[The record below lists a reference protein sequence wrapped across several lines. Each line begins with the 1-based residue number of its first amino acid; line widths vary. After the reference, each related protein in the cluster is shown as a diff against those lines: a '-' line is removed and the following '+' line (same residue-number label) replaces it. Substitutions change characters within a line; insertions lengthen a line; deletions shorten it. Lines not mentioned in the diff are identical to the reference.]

1 MTYPIPKP
9 REKSRWSNLSQGSLP
24 LALARYLPHKRL
36 KVVLTQDAEQALR
49 LQTAW
54 RFFRP
59 HDTAVFLPDW
69 ETLPYERFSPHQD
82 LVSERLS
89 ALWQIKSGAADV
101 LFVPVAT
108 AMQKLPPV
116 PFLAGRTFWLKTG
129 QTLDIGRLKTDLV
142 DAGYNH
148 VSHVVA
154 AGEFAVRGGIVDLFP
169 MGSEMPYRI
178 DLFDDEIDSIKTF
191 DTDTQRTISP
201 VSEIRLLSAHEF
213 PTDSE
218 AQKIFR
224 SRFREEVDGNPND
237 AAVYKAVSNG
247 HFGAGVEYY
256 LPLFFENELET
267 LFDYIGEDAL
277 FVSLGDV
284 HAEANRFWSDVK
296 SRYAM
301 AQGDE
306 TYPPLLPQ
314 HLYLS
319 SDVFAGRL
327 KNYGQVLPDIFG
339 VEHTLPNVAV
349 NRQADEPL
357 QALKDFQ
364 TAFKGRILLCAESLG
379 RRETMLGFLQ
389 QNGLKAKP
397 VSDWQGFLSAHE
409 PLMITVAPLAY
420 GFKLGG
426 LQSPNQ
432 QQTTSASEGEGD
444 AVTDQTEFSAA
455 ATNPL
460 PSPLPQER
468 EQSAAA
474 VSTESSLPPG
484 KSNLHGQIQQQPA
497 PSPVGEGWGEGK
509 AVAAQTEFPAS
520 ATNPLPNPLPQ
531 EREQSAAVVSDS
543 LKAAAVSTESSLPP
557 GKSNLHGQIQQQP
570 APSPV
575 GEGWGEGKAVAAQT
589 EFSASATNP
598 LPSPLPQEREQSAAV
613 VSDSLKAAA
622 VSTESSL
629 PPGKSNLHGQIQ
641 QQPAPSPVGEG
652 WGEGKAVAAQTEFSA
667 SATNPLPSPLP
678 QEREQSAAV
687 VSDSLKAAAVSTES
701 SLPPGKSNLHG
712 QIQQQPAPS
721 PVGEGWGEGKAVAA
735 QSAIAVI
742 TESDLYQYVA
752 RSRVHNRRKKHAAVS
767 DGLLRDLAEINIGDP
782 VVHEEH
788 GIGRYMGLVTMDLGG
803 ETNEMMLLEYAG
815 EAQLYVPVSQL
826 HLISRYSGQAH
837 ENIALHKLGS
847 GAWNKAK
854 RKAAE
859 KARDTA
865 AELLNLYA
873 RRAAQSGHKFEI
885 NELDY
890 QAFADGF
897 GYEETEDQAAAIAA
911 VIKDLTQAKPMDRL
925 VCGDVGF
932 GKTEVAL
939 RAAFVAVMGGKQVA
953 VLAPTTLLV
962 EQHAQNFADRFADFP
977 VKVASLSRFN
987 NSKATKAALEGM
999 ADGTVDIVI
1008 GTHKLVQDDIK
1019 FKNLGLV
1026 IIDEEHRFGVR
1037 QKEQLKRLRANVDI
1051 LTMTATPIPRTLS
1064 MALEGLRDF
1073 SLITTAPSRRLA
1085 VKTFVKPF
1093 SEGSVREAVL
1103 RELKRGG
1110 QVFFLHNEVD
1120 TIENMRERLET
1131 LLPEA
1136 RIGVAHGQ
1144 LRERELEQVM
1154 RDFLQQRFN
1163 VLLCST
1169 IIETGIDI
1177 PNANTI
1183 IINRA
1188 DKFGLA
1194 QLHQLRGRVGRSHHQ
1209 AYAYLL
1215 TPEYITKDAEK
1226 RLDAIA
1232 AADELGAGFTL
1243 AMQDLEIRGAGEIL
1257 GEGQSGEM
1265 IQVGFTLYTE
1275 MLKQAV
1281 RDLKKG
1287 RQPDLDAPLG
1297 ITTEIKLHSPALLPE
1312 SYCPDI
1318 HERLVLYKRL
1328 AVCETVQQINAIHEE
1343 LVDRFGLPEQP
1354 VKTLIESHHLRLM
1367 AKELGIDA
1375 IDAAGEAVTVT
1386 FGKNNN
1392 VDPTEIILLI
1402 QNDKKYR
1409 LAGADKLRFTAEM
1422 ENIEVRINTVKN
1434 VLKTLQNR
1442 CLPK

>member
-9 REKSRWSNLSQGSLP
+9 REKSRWLNLSQGSLP

-59 HDTAVFLPDW
+59 HDTAMFLPDW

-201 VSEIRLLSAHEF
+201 VSEIRLLPAHEF

-277 FVSLGDV
+277 FVALGDV
-284 HAEANRFWSDVK
+284 HAEANRFWGDVK

-319 SDVFAGRL
+319 ADVFAGRL
-327 KNYGQVLPDIFG
+327 KNYGQVLPDVSG
-339 VEHTLPNVAV
+339 KEHTLPDLAV
-349 NRQADEPL
+349 NRQSDEPL

-364 TAFKGRILLCAESLG
+364 TTFEGRILLCAESLG

-409 PLMITVAPLAY
+409 PLMITAAPLAY

-432 QQTTSASEGEGD
+432 QQPTPDSEGED
-444 AVTDQTEFSAA
+444 KAVTYQTEFSAA

-474 VSTESSLPPG
+474 VSDG
-484 KSNLHGQIQQQPA
+484 
-497 PSPVGEGWGEGK
+497 
-509 AVAAQTEFPAS
+509 
-520 ATNPLPNPLPQ
+520 
-531 EREQSAAVVSDS
+531 
-543 LKAAAVSTESSLPP
+543 LKAATVSTESSLPLDT
-557 GKSNLHGQIQQQP
+557 SNPHGQARQQP
-570 APSPV
+570 A
-575 GEGWGEGKAVAAQT
+575 
-589 EFSASATNP
+589 
-598 LPSPLPQEREQSAAV
+598 L
-613 VSDSLKAAA
+613 
-622 VSTESSL
+622 
-629 PPGKSNLHGQIQ
+629 
-641 QQPAPSPVGEG
+641 
-652 WGEGKAVAAQTEFSA
+652 
-667 SATNPLPSPLP
+667 
-678 QEREQSAAV
+678 
-687 VSDSLKAAAVSTES
+687 
-701 SLPPGKSNLHG
+701 
-712 QIQQQPAPS
+712 S

-837 ENIALHKLGS
+837 ENVALHKLGS

-873 RRAAQSGHKFEI
+873 QRAAQSGHKFEI

-977 VKVASLSRFN
+977 VKVAGLSRFN

-1354 VKTLIESHHLRLM
+1354 VKTLIESHHLRLA

-1375 IDAAGEAVTVT
+1375 IDATGESVTVT
-1386 FGKNNN
+1386 FGKNHN

-1422 ENIEVRINTVKN
+1422 ENIDVRINTVKN
-1434 VLKTLQNR
+1434 VLKTLKER
-1442 CLPK
+1442 VMVK

>member
-9 REKSRWSNLSQGSLP
+9 REKSRWLNLSQGSLP
-24 LALARYLPHKRL
+24 LALARYLPHKQL

-129 QTLDIGRLKTDLV
+129 QTLDIGRLKSDLV

-191 DTDTQRTISP
+191 DTETQRTISP
-201 VSEIRLLSAHEF
+201 VSEIRLLPAHEF

-319 SDVFAGRL
+319 ADVFAGRL
-327 KNYGQVLPDIFG
+327 KNYGQVLPDVSG
-339 VEHTLPNVAV
+339 KEHTLPDLAV
-349 NRQADEPL
+349 NRQSDEPL

-364 TAFKGRILLCAESLG
+364 TAFDGRILLCAESLG

-474 VSTESSLPPG
+474 VSTESSLPLG
-484 KSNLHGQIQQQPA
+484 TSNLHGQIRQQPA
-497 PSPVGEGWGEGK
+497 PSPERESRGESK
-509 AVAAQTEFPAS
+509 AVSAQTEFS
-520 ATNPLPNPLPQ
+520 AAAISPLPSPLPQ
-531 EREQSAAVVSDS
+531 EREQSAAAVSDG
-543 LKAAAVSTESSLPP
+543 LKTESSLY
-557 GKSNLHGQIQQQP
+557 SIANNLHGQIRQQP
-570 APSPV
+570 TPSPV
-575 GEGWGEGKAVAAQT
+575 GEDWGESKTVAAQT
-589 EFSASATNP
+589 EFPASATNP
-598 LPSPLPQEREQSAAV
+598 LPSPLPQEREQSAAA
-613 VSDSLKAAA
+613 VSDDLK
-622 VSTESSL
+622 TKSSL
-629 PPGKSNLHGQIQ
+629 YPIENSLHGQIR

-652 WGEGKAVAAQTEFSA
+652 WGEGKAVA
-667 SATNPLPSPLP
+667 
-678 QEREQSAAV
+678 
-687 VSDSLKAAAVSTES
+687 D
-701 SLPPGKSNLHG
+701 
-712 QIQQQPAPS
+712 
-721 PVGEGWGEGKAVAA
+721 

-788 GIGRYMGLVTMDLGG
+788 GIGRYMGLVTIDLGG

-987 NSKATKAALEGM
+987 NSKATKAALEGI

-1287 RQPDLDAPLG
+1287 HQPDLDAPLG

-1367 AKELGIDA
+1367 AKELGINA

-1392 VDPTEIILLI
+1392 IDPTEIILLI

>member
-9 REKSRWSNLSQGSLP
+9 REKSRWLNLSQGSLP
-24 LALARYLPHKRL
+24 LALARYLPHRRL

-129 QTLDIGRLKTDLV
+129 QTLDIGRLKSDLV

-191 DTDTQRTISP
+191 DTETQRTISP
-201 VSEIRLLSAHEF
+201 VSEIRLLPAHEF
-213 PTDSE
+213 PTDNE

-267 LFDYIGEDAL
+267 LFNYIGEDAL

-314 HLYLS
+314 YLYLS
-319 SDVFAGRL
+319 ADVFAGRL
-327 KNYGQVLPDIFG
+327 KNYGQVLPDVSG
-339 VEHTLPNVAV
+339 KEYTLPDLAV

-364 TAFKGRILLCAESLG
+364 TAFDGRILLCAESLG

-426 LQSPNQ
+426 LQSPSQ
-432 QQTTSASEGEGD
+432 QQAAPASEGEGD
-444 AVTDQTEFSAA
+444 AITD
-455 ATNPL
+455 
-460 PSPLPQER
+460 
-468 EQSAAA
+468 
-474 VSTESSLPPG
+474 
-484 KSNLHGQIQQQPA
+484 
-497 PSPVGEGWGEGK
+497 
-509 AVAAQTEFPAS
+509 
-520 ATNPLPNPLPQ
+520 
-531 EREQSAAVVSDS
+531 
-543 LKAAAVSTESSLPP
+543 
-557 GKSNLHGQIQQQP
+557 
-570 APSPV
+570 
-575 GEGWGEGKAVAAQT
+575 QT

-598 LPSPLPQEREQSAAV
+598 LPSPLPQEREQSTAAI
-613 VSDSLKAAA
+613 SDSLK
-622 VSTESSL
+622 TKSSL
-629 PPGKSNLHGQIQ
+629 YPIENS
-641 QQPAPSPVGEG
+641 
-652 WGEGKAVAAQTEFSA
+652 
-667 SATNPLPSPLP
+667 
-678 QEREQSAAV
+678 
-687 VSDSLKAAAVSTES
+687 
-701 SLPPGKSNLHG
+701 LHG

-752 RSRVHNRRKKHAAVS
+752 RSRIHNRRKKHAAVS
-767 DGLLRDLAEINIGDP
+767 DDLLRDLAEINIGDP

-788 GIGRYMGLVTMDLGG
+788 GIGRYMGLITMNLGG

-1265 IQVGFTLYTE
+1265 MQVGFTLYTE

-1367 AKELGIDA
+1367 AKELGINA

-1392 VDPTEIILLI
+1392 IDPTEIILLI

>member
-9 REKSRWSNLSQGSLP
+9 REKSRWPNLSQGSLP

-191 DTDTQRTISP
+191 DTETQRTISP
-201 VSEIRLLSAHEF
+201 VSEIRLLPAHEF
-213 PTDSE
+213 PTDNE

-314 HLYLS
+314 YLYLS
-319 SDVFAGRL
+319 ADVFAGRL
-327 KNYGQVLPDIFG
+327 KNYGQVLPDVSG
-339 VEHTLPNVAV
+339 KEYTLPDLAV

-364 TAFKGRILLCAESLG
+364 TAFDGRILLCAESLG

-426 LQSPNQ
+426 LQSPSQ
-432 QQTTSASEGEGD
+432 QQAAPASEGEGD
-444 AVTDQTEFSAA
+444 AITD
-455 ATNPL
+455 
-460 PSPLPQER
+460 
-468 EQSAAA
+468 
-474 VSTESSLPPG
+474 
-484 KSNLHGQIQQQPA
+484 
-497 PSPVGEGWGEGK
+497 
-509 AVAAQTEFPAS
+509 
-520 ATNPLPNPLPQ
+520 
-531 EREQSAAVVSDS
+531 
-543 LKAAAVSTESSLPP
+543 
-557 GKSNLHGQIQQQP
+557 
-570 APSPV
+570 
-575 GEGWGEGKAVAAQT
+575 QT

-598 LPSPLPQEREQSAAV
+598 LPSPLPQEREQSAAA
-613 VSDSLKAAA
+613 VSDDLKAK
-622 VSTESSL
+622 SSL
-629 PPGKSNLHGQIQ
+629 HLVASNLHGQIRQ
-641 QQPAPSPVGEG
+641 QPTPSPVGEGWGEGKAAADQTEFFLAVTSPLPQEREQSAAAVSDGLKTESSLYSIANNLHGQIRQQPAPSPVGEG
-652 WGEGKAVAAQTEFSA
+652 WGEGKAVA
-667 SATNPLPSPLP
+667 
-678 QEREQSAAV
+678 
-687 VSDSLKAAAVSTES
+687 D
-701 SLPPGKSNLHG
+701 
-712 QIQQQPAPS
+712 
-721 PVGEGWGEGKAVAA
+721 

-788 GIGRYMGLVTMDLGG
+788 GIGRYMGLITMDLGG

-837 ENIALHKLGS
+837 ENVALHKLGS

-987 NSKATKAALEGM
+987 NSKATKAALEGL

-1008 GTHKLVQDDIK
+1008 GTHKLVQDDIR

-1120 TIENMRERLET
+1120 TIENMRERLKT

-1226 RLDAIA
+1226 RLNAIA

-1312 SYCPDI
+1312 DYCPDI

>member
-9 REKSRWSNLSQGSLP
+9 REKSRWLNLSQGSLP

-201 VSEIRLLSAHEF
+201 VSEIRLLPAHEF

-319 SDVFAGRL
+319 ADVFAGRL
-327 KNYGQVLPDIFG
+327 KNYGQVLPDVSG
-339 VEHTLPNVAV
+339 KEHILPDLAV
-349 NRQADEPL
+349 NRQSDEPL

-364 TAFKGRILLCAESLG
+364 TTFEGRILLCAESLG

-426 LQSPNQ
+426 PQSPNQ
-432 QQTTSASEGEGD
+432 QQPTPASEGEGKT
-444 AVTDQTEFSAA
+444 VTDQTKFSAA

-468 EQSAAA
+468 EQNAAS
-474 VSTESSLPPG
+474 VSDDLKTKSSLHPVA
-484 KSNLHGQIQQQPA
+484 NDLHGQIQQQP
-497 PSPVGEGWGEGK
+497 
-509 AVAAQTEFPAS
+509 T
-520 ATNPLPNPLPQ
+520 
-531 EREQSAAVVSDS
+531 
-543 LKAAAVSTESSLPP
+543 
-557 GKSNLHGQIQQQP
+557 
-570 APSPV
+570 PSPV

-589 EFSASATNP
+589 EFSTAATN
-598 LPSPLPQEREQSAAV
+598 PLPQEREQSAAA
-613 VSDSLKAAA
+613 VSDDLK
-622 VSTESSL
+622 TESSL
-629 PPGKSNLHGQIQ
+629 HPIESSLHGQIQ
-641 QQPAPSPVGEG
+641 QQPTPSPVGEG
-652 WGEGKAVAAQTEFSA
+652 WGEGKAVAAQ
-667 SATNPLPSPLP
+667 
-678 QEREQSAAV
+678 
-687 VSDSLKAAAVSTES
+687 
-701 SLPPGKSNLHG
+701 G
-712 QIQQQPAPS
+712 
-721 PVGEGWGEGKAVAA
+721 
-735 QSAIAVI
+735 AIAII
-742 TESDLYQYVA
+742 TESELYQYVA

-837 ENIALHKLGS
+837 ENVALHKLGS

-873 RRAAQSGHKFEI
+873 QRAAQSGHKFEI

-1265 IQVGFTLYTE
+1265 MQVGFTLYTE

-1354 VKTLIESHHLRLM
+1354 VKTLIESHHLRLA

-1375 IDAAGEAVTVT
+1375 IDATSEAVTIT
-1386 FGKNNN
+1386 FGKHHQI
-1392 VDPTEIILLI
+1392 DPTEIILLI
-1402 QNDKKYR
+1402 QTDKKYR
-1409 LAGADKLRFTAEM
+1409 LAGADKLRFTAQMEDVEM
-1422 ENIEVRINTVKN
+1422 RIKTVKS
-1434 VLKTLQNR
+1434 VLKTLKER
-1442 CLPK
+1442 VLKE

>member
-9 REKSRWSNLSQGSLP
+9 REKSRWFNLSQGSLP

-116 PFLAGRTFWLKTG
+116 PFLTGRTFWLKTG
-129 QTLDIGRLKTDLV
+129 QTLDIGRLKSDLV

-191 DTDTQRTISP
+191 DTETQRTISP
-201 VSEIRLLSAHEF
+201 VSEIRLLPAHEF

-319 SDVFAGRL
+319 ADVFAGRL
-327 KNYGQVLPDIFG
+327 KNYGQVLPDVSG
-339 VEHTLPNVAV
+339 KEHTLPDLAV
-349 NRQADEPL
+349 NRQSDEPL

-364 TAFKGRILLCAESLG
+364 TAFEGRILLCAESLG

-426 LQSPNQ
+426 LQSPSQ
-432 QQTTSASEGEGD
+432 QQAAPASE
-444 AVTDQTEFSAA
+444 
-455 ATNPL
+455 
-460 PSPLPQER
+460 R
-468 EQSAAA
+468 E
-474 VSTESSLPPG
+474 
-484 KSNLHGQIQQQPA
+484 N
-497 PSPVGEGWGEGK
+497 WGE
-509 AVAAQTEFPAS
+509 S
-520 ATNPLPNPLPQ
+520 
-531 EREQSAAVVSDS
+531 
-543 LKAAAVSTESSLPP
+543 
-557 GKSNLHGQIQQQP
+557 
-570 APSPV
+570 
-575 GEGWGEGKAVAAQT
+575 
-589 EFSASATNP
+589 
-598 LPSPLPQEREQSAAV
+598 
-613 VSDSLKAAA
+613 
-622 VSTESSL
+622 
-629 PPGKSNLHGQIQ
+629 
-641 QQPAPSPVGEG
+641 
-652 WGEGKAVAAQTEFSA
+652 
-667 SATNPLPSPLP
+667 
-678 QEREQSAAV
+678 
-687 VSDSLKAAAVSTES
+687 
-701 SLPPGKSNLHG
+701 
-712 QIQQQPAPS
+712 
-721 PVGEGWGEGKAVAA
+721 KAVAA
-735 QSAIAVI
+735 QSTIAVI

-752 RSRVHNRRKKHAAVS
+752 RSRAHNRRKKHAAVS

-837 ENIALHKLGS
+837 ENVALHKLGS

-885 NELDY
+885 NESDY

-977 VKVASLSRFN
+977 VKVAGLSRFN

-1265 IQVGFTLYTE
+1265 MQVGFTLYTE

-1343 LVDRFGLPEQP
+1343 LVDRFGLPEQA
-1354 VKTLIESHHLRLM
+1354 VKTLIESHHLRLA

-1386 FGKNNN
+1386 FGKHHCI
-1392 VDPTEIILLI
+1392 DPTEIILLI
-1402 QNDKKYR
+1402 QTDKKYR
-1409 LAGADKLRFTAEM
+1409 PAGADKLRFAAEM
-1422 ENIEVRINTVKN
+1422 ENIEVRINTVKT
-1434 VLKTLQNR
+1434 VLKTLQSKR
-1442 CLPK
+1442 LPKGN

>member
-1 MTYPIPKP
+1 MTCPIPKP
-9 REKSRWSNLSQGSLP
+9 REKSRWFNLSQGSLP

-36 KVVLTQDAEQALR
+36 KAVLTQDAEQALR

-169 MGSEMPYRI
+169 MGSETPYRI

-201 VSEIRLLSAHEF
+201 VSEIRLLPAHEF

-284 HAEANRFWSDVK
+284 HAEANRFWNDVK

-319 SDVFAGRL
+319 ADVFAGRL
-327 KNYGQVLPDIFG
+327 KNYGQVLPDVSG
-339 VEHTLPNVAV
+339 KAHSLPDLAV
-349 NRQADEPL
+349 NRQSDEPL

-364 TAFKGRILLCAESLG
+364 TAFDGRILLCAESLG

-426 LQSPNQ
+426 LQSSSQ
-432 QQTTSASEGEGD
+432 QQTVPASEGEGK
-444 AVTDQTEFSAA
+444 AVTD
-455 ATNPL
+455 
-460 PSPLPQER
+460 
-468 EQSAAA
+468 
-474 VSTESSLPPG
+474 
-484 KSNLHGQIQQQPA
+484 
-497 PSPVGEGWGEGK
+497 
-509 AVAAQTEFPAS
+509 
-520 ATNPLPNPLPQ
+520 
-531 EREQSAAVVSDS
+531 
-543 LKAAAVSTESSLPP
+543 
-557 GKSNLHGQIQQQP
+557 
-570 APSPV
+570 
-575 GEGWGEGKAVAAQT
+575 QT

-598 LPSPLPQEREQSAAV
+598 LPSPLPQEREQSAAA
-613 VSDSLKAAA
+613 VSDGLKAAA

-629 PPGKSNLHGQIQ
+629 YLVASDLHGQTRQ
-641 QQPAPSPVGEG
+641 QS
-652 WGEGKAVAAQTEFSA
+652 
-667 SATNPLPSPLP
+667 
-678 QEREQSAAV
+678 
-687 VSDSLKAAAVSTES
+687 
-701 SLPPGKSNLHG
+701 
-712 QIQQQPAPS
+712 APS

-788 GIGRYMGLVTMDLGG
+788 GIGRYTGLVTMDLGG

-837 ENIALHKLGS
+837 ESVALHKLGS

-873 RRAAQSGHKFEI
+873 QRAAQSGHKFEI
-885 NELDY
+885 NESDY

-987 NSKATKAALEGM
+987 NSKATKATLEGM

-1019 FKNLGLV
+1019 FKNLGLL

-1110 QVFFLHNEVD
+1110 QVFFLHNAVD

-1265 IQVGFTLYTE
+1265 MQVGFTLYTE

-1312 SYCPDI
+1312 DYCPDI

-1328 AVCETVQQINAIHEE
+1328 AVCETVQKINAIHEE
-1343 LVDRFGLPEQP
+1343 LVDRFGLTEQP
-1354 VKTLIESHHLRLM
+1354 VKTLIESHHLRLA

-1375 IDAAGEAVTVT
+1375 IDATSEAVTVT
-1386 FGKNNN
+1386 FGKHHCI
-1392 VDPTEIILLI
+1392 DPTGIILLI
-1402 QNDKKYR
+1402 QTDKKYR
-1409 LAGADKLRFTAEM
+1409 LAGADKLRFAAEM
-1422 ENIEVRINTVKN
+1422 ENIEVRINTVKT
-1434 VLKTLQNR
+1434 VLKTLQGKR
-1442 CLPK
+1442 LPKGN

>member
-1 MTYPIPKP
+1 MNYPIPKP
-9 REKSRWSNLSQGSLP
+9 REKSRWLNLSQGSLP

-129 QTLDIGRLKTDLV
+129 QTLDIGRLKSDLV

-201 VSEIRLLSAHEF
+201 VSEIRLLPAHEF

-319 SDVFAGRL
+319 ADVFAGRL
-327 KNYGQVLPDIFG
+327 KNYGQVLPDVSG
-339 VEHTLPNVAV
+339 KEHTLPDLAV
-349 NRQADEPL
+349 NRQSDEPL

-364 TAFKGRILLCAESLG
+364 TTFEGRILLCAESLG

-426 LQSPNQ
+426 LHSPSQ
-432 QQTTSASEGEGD
+432 QQPIPASEGEGWEEGKT
-444 AVTDQTEFSAA
+444 VTDKTKFSAA
-455 ATNPL
+455 ATSPL
-460 PSPLPQER
+460 PNPIPQER

-474 VSTESSLPPG
+474 ISDDLKTESSLHPVEN
-484 KSNLHGQIQQQPA
+484 SLHEQIRQQPA
-497 PSPVGEGWGEGK
+497 P
-509 AVAAQTEFPAS
+509 T
-520 ATNPLPNPLPQ
+520 
-531 EREQSAAVVSDS
+531 
-543 LKAAAVSTESSLPP
+543 
-557 GKSNLHGQIQQQP
+557 
-570 APSPV
+570 
-575 GEGWGEGKAVAAQT
+575 
-589 EFSASATNP
+589 
-598 LPSPLPQEREQSAAV
+598 
-613 VSDSLKAAA
+613 
-622 VSTESSL
+622 
-629 PPGKSNLHGQIQ
+629 
-641 QQPAPSPVGEG
+641 
-652 WGEGKAVAAQTEFSA
+652 
-667 SATNPLPSPLP
+667 
-678 QEREQSAAV
+678 
-687 VSDSLKAAAVSTES
+687 
-701 SLPPGKSNLHG
+701 
-712 QIQQQPAPS
+712 

-742 TESDLYQYVA
+742 TESELYQYVA
-752 RSRVHNRRKKHAAVS
+752 RSRVHNHRKKHAAVS

-837 ENIALHKLGS
+837 ENVTLHKLGS

-873 RRAAQSGHKFEI
+873 QRAAQSGYKFEI

-1144 LRERELEQVM
+1144 LSERELEQVM

-1312 SYCPDI
+1312 DYCPDI

-1354 VKTLIESHHLRLM
+1354 VKTLIESHHLRLA

-1375 IDAAGEAVTVT
+1375 IDATSEAVTIT
-1386 FGKNNN
+1386 FGKHHQI
-1392 VDPTEIILLI
+1392 DPTEIILLI
-1402 QNDKKYR
+1402 QSDRNYR
-1409 LAGADKLRFTAEM
+1409 LAGADKLRFTAQMEDVEM
-1422 ENIEVRINTVKN
+1422 RIKTVKS
-1434 VLKTLQNR
+1434 VLKTLKERVVAN
-1442 CLPK
+1442 

>member
-1 MTYPIPKP
+1 MNYPIPKP
-9 REKSRWSNLSQGSLP
+9 REKSRWLNLSQGSLP

-142 DAGYNH
+142 NAGYNH

-201 VSEIRLLSAHEF
+201 VSEIRLLPAHEF

-319 SDVFAGRL
+319 ADVFAGRL
-327 KNYGQVLPDIFG
+327 KNYGQVLPDVSG
-339 VEHTLPNVAV
+339 KEHTLPDLAV
-349 NRQADEPL
+349 NRQSDEPL

-364 TAFKGRILLCAESLG
+364 TTFEGRILLCAESLG

-426 LQSPNQ
+426 LQSPSQ
-432 QQTTSASEGEGD
+432 QQPTPASEGEGK
-444 AVTDQTEFSAA
+444 AVTDQTKFPAA

-468 EQSAAA
+468 EQNAAA
-474 VSTESSLPPG
+474 ISDDLKTKSSLHPIEN
-484 KSNLHGQIQQQPA
+484 SLHGQIRQQPA

-509 AVAAQTEFPAS
+509 TVADQTEFSAS

-531 EREQSAAVVSDS
+531 EKEQN
-543 LKAAAVSTESSLPP
+543 AAAISDDLKTESSLHPVENSLHGQIQQQP
-557 GKSNLHGQIQQQP
+557 TPSPVGEGWGEGKAIANQTEFPAAVINPLPSPLSQEREQNAATVSDGLKTESSLHPVASDLHGQIQQQP

-575 GEGWGEGKAVAAQT
+575 
-589 EFSASATNP
+589 
-598 LPSPLPQEREQSAAV
+598 R
-613 VSDSLKAAA
+613 
-622 VSTESSL
+622 
-629 PPGKSNLHGQIQ
+629 
-641 QQPAPSPVGEG
+641 
-652 WGEGKAVAAQTEFSA
+652 
-667 SATNPLPSPLP
+667 
-678 QEREQSAAV
+678 
-687 VSDSLKAAAVSTES
+687 
-701 SLPPGKSNLHG
+701 
-712 QIQQQPAPS
+712 
-721 PVGEGWGEGKAVAA
+721 EGWGEGKAVAA

-742 TESDLYQYVA
+742 TESELYQYVA

-837 ENIALHKLGS
+837 ENVALHKLGS

-873 RRAAQSGHKFEI
+873 QRAAQSGHKFEI

-1265 IQVGFTLYTE
+1265 MQVGFTLYTE

-1354 VKTLIESHHLRLM
+1354 VKTLIESHHLRLA

-1375 IDAAGEAVTVT
+1375 IDATSEAVTVT
-1386 FGKNNN
+1386 FGKHHQI
-1392 VDPTEIILLI
+1392 DPTEIILLI
-1402 QNDKKYR
+1402 QTDKKYR
-1409 LAGADKLRFTAEM
+1409 LAGADKLRFTAQMEDVEM
-1422 ENIEVRINTVKN
+1422 RIKTVKS
-1434 VLKTLQNR
+1434 VLKTLKER
-1442 CLPK
+1442 VLKE

>member
-9 REKSRWSNLSQGSLP
+9 REKSRWFNLSQGSLP

-129 QTLDIGRLKTDLV
+129 QTLDIGRLKSDLV

-191 DTDTQRTISP
+191 DTETQRTISP
-201 VSEIRLLSAHEF
+201 VSEIRLLPAHEF

-277 FVSLGDV
+277 FVSLDDV

-319 SDVFAGRL
+319 ADVFAGRL
-327 KNYGQVLPDIFG
+327 KNYGQVLPDVSG
-339 VEHTLPNVAV
+339 KEHTLPDLAV
-349 NRQADEPL
+349 NRQSDEPL

-364 TAFKGRILLCAESLG
+364 TAFEGRILLCAESLG

-432 QQTTSASEGEGD
+432 QQAAPASE
-444 AVTDQTEFSAA
+444 
-455 ATNPL
+455 
-460 PSPLPQER
+460 R
-468 EQSAAA
+468 E
-474 VSTESSLPPG
+474 
-484 KSNLHGQIQQQPA
+484 N
-497 PSPVGEGWGEGK
+497 WGE
-509 AVAAQTEFPAS
+509 S
-520 ATNPLPNPLPQ
+520 
-531 EREQSAAVVSDS
+531 
-543 LKAAAVSTESSLPP
+543 
-557 GKSNLHGQIQQQP
+557 
-570 APSPV
+570 
-575 GEGWGEGKAVAAQT
+575 
-589 EFSASATNP
+589 
-598 LPSPLPQEREQSAAV
+598 
-613 VSDSLKAAA
+613 
-622 VSTESSL
+622 
-629 PPGKSNLHGQIQ
+629 
-641 QQPAPSPVGEG
+641 
-652 WGEGKAVAAQTEFSA
+652 
-667 SATNPLPSPLP
+667 
-678 QEREQSAAV
+678 
-687 VSDSLKAAAVSTES
+687 
-701 SLPPGKSNLHG
+701 
-712 QIQQQPAPS
+712 
-721 PVGEGWGEGKAVAA
+721 KAVAA
-735 QSAIAVI
+735 QSTIAVI

-752 RSRVHNRRKKHAAVS
+752 RSRAHNRRKKHAAIS

-837 ENIALHKLGS
+837 ENVALHKLGS

-890 QAFADGF
+890 QAFADSF

-977 VKVASLSRFN
+977 VKVAGLSRFN
-987 NSKATKAALEGM
+987 NNKATKAALEGM

-1008 GTHKLVQDDIK
+1008 GTHKLVQDDIR

-1265 IQVGFTLYTE
+1265 MQVGFTLYTE

-1386 FGKNNN
+1386 FGKHHCI
-1392 VDPTEIILLI
+1392 DPTEIILLI
-1402 QNDKKYR
+1402 QTDKKYR
-1409 LAGADKLRFTAEM
+1409 PAGADKLRFAAEM
-1422 ENIEVRINTVKN
+1422 ENIEVRINTVKT
-1434 VLKTLQNR
+1434 VLKTLQSKR
-1442 CLPK
+1442 LPKGN

>member
-1 MTYPIPKP
+1 MNLPLPKP
-9 REKSRWSNLSQGSLP
+9 AQKSRWPQLSAGSLP
-24 LALARYLPHKRL
+24 YFLASALPEKPL
-36 KVVLTQDAEQALR
+36 KLVLTPDAETALR

-54 RFFRP
+54 QFFRP
-59 HDTAVFLPDW
+59 QDNALFLPDW

-89 ALWQIKSGAADV
+89 VLWQLKNGAADV
-101 LFVPVAT
+101 LFAPVST
-108 AMQKLPPV
+108 AMQRLAPPS
-116 PFLAGRTFWLKTG
+116 FLMGRTFWLKTG
-129 QTLDIGRLKTDLV
+129 QTLDLDKLRENLV
-142 DAGYNH
+142 EAGYSA
-148 VSHVVA
+148 VSNVVA
-154 AGEFAVRGGIVDLFP
+154 GGEFAVRGGIVDLFP
-169 MGSEMPYRI
+169 IGSSTPYRI

-191 DTDTQRTISP
+191 DPDTQRTLAP
-201 VSEIRLLSAHEF
+201 VSEIRLLPAHEF
-213 PTDSE
+213 PTDAD

-224 SRFREEVDGNPND
+224 TRFREEIQSNPNE
-237 AAVYKAVSNG
+237 AAVYQAVSNG
-247 HFGAGVEYY
+247 QFGAGVEYY
-256 LPLFFENELET
+256 LPLFFEDGCAS
-267 LFDYIGEDAL
+267 LFDYIAENAL
-277 FVSLGDV
+277 AVCVGDV
-284 HAEANRFWSDVK
+284 HAEAVRFEGEIK
-296 SRYAM
+296 SRHAL
-301 AQGDE
+301 AQGDPS
-306 TYPPLLPQ
+306 YPPLHPQ
-314 HLYLS
+314 HLYLTADRFS
-319 SDVFAGRL
+319 GSL
-327 KNYGQVLPDIFG
+327 KAYPQIWPDLSATSP
-339 VEHTLPNVAV
+339 HTLPDVAV
-349 NRQADEPL
+349 NRQSEQPL
-357 QALKDFQ
+357 AALQDFQ
-364 TAFKGRILLCAESLG
+364 TAFGGRILLCAESAG
-379 RRETMLGFLQ
+379 RRETMLGFFAQ
-389 QNGLKAKP
+389 HGLKPKP
-397 VSDWQGFLSAHE
+397 VAGWQAFLDDNA
-409 PLMITVAPLAY
+409 PLCITVTPLAE
-420 GFKLGG
+420 GFQLGG
-426 LQSPNQ
+426 LPENSRNAL
-432 QQTTSASEGEGD
+432 SG
-444 AVTDQTEFSAA
+444 
-455 ATNPL
+455 
-460 PSPLPQER
+460 
-468 EQSAAA
+468 
-474 VSTESSLPPG
+474 SLH
-484 KSNLHGQIQQQPA
+484 L
-497 PSPVGEGWGEGK
+497 
-509 AVAAQTEFPAS
+509 
-520 ATNPLPNPLPQ
+520 
-531 EREQSAAVVSDS
+531 
-543 LKAAAVSTESSLPP
+543 
-557 GKSNLHGQIQQQP
+557 
-570 APSPV
+570 
-575 GEGWGEGKAVAAQT
+575 
-589 EFSASATNP
+589 
-598 LPSPLPQEREQSAAV
+598 
-613 VSDSLKAAA
+613 
-622 VSTESSL
+622 
-629 PPGKSNLHGQIQ
+629 
-641 QQPAPSPVGEG
+641 
-652 WGEGKAVAAQTEFSA
+652 
-667 SATNPLPSPLP
+667 
-678 QEREQSAAV
+678 
-687 VSDSLKAAAVSTES
+687 
-701 SLPPGKSNLHG
+701 
-712 QIQQQPAPS
+712 
-721 PVGEGWGEGKAVAA
+721 
-735 QSAIAVI
+735 AVI
-742 TESDLYQYVA
+742 TESELYQYVA
-752 RSRVHNRRKKHAAVS
+752 RSRVHSRRKKHAAVS

-837 ENIALHKLGS
+837 ENVALHKLGS

-859 KARDTA
+859 KAHDTA

-873 RRAAQSGHKFEI
+873 QRAAQSGHKFEI

-1008 GTHKLVQDDIK
+1008 GTHKLVQDDIE

-1354 VKTLIESHHLRLM
+1354 VKTLIESHHLRLT

-1375 IDAAGEAVTVT
+1375 IDATSEAVTIT
-1386 FGKNNN
+1386 FGKHHQI
-1392 VDPTEIILLI
+1392 DPTEIILLI
-1402 QNDKKYR
+1402 QTDKKYR
-1409 LAGADKLRFTAEM
+1409 LAGADKLKFTAQM
-1422 ENIEVRINTVKN
+1422 EDVGMRINTVKN
-1434 VLKTLQNR
+1434 VLRTLR
-1442 CLPK
+1442 GRVAAK

>member
-1 MTYPIPKP
+1 MTLPLPTPSAP
-9 REKSRWSNLSQGSLP
+9 RVRWLNLTAGSLP
-24 LALARYLPHKRL
+24 YF
-36 KVVLTQDAEQALR
+36 LTQNLPPKTLKIVFTPDAETALR

-54 RFFRP
+54 QFFRP
-59 HDTAVFLPDW
+59 SDNALFLPDW

-89 ALWQIKSGAADV
+89 VLWQLKNGLADA
-101 LFVPVAT
+101 LFVPVST
-108 AMQKLPPV
+108 AMQRLAPA
-116 PFLAGRTFWLKTG
+116 PFLLGRTFWLKTG
-129 QTLDIGRLKTDLV
+129 QRLDIAALRQNLV
-142 DAGYNH
+142 EAGYSA
-148 VSHVVA
+148 VSNVVA
-154 AGEFAVRGGIVDLFP
+154 GGEFAVRGGIVDLFP
-169 MGSEMPYRI
+169 TGSDTPYRI

-191 DTDTQRTISP
+191 DPDSQRTIAP
-201 VSEIRLLSAHEF
+201 VSEIRLLPAHEF
-213 PTDSE
+213 PTDDA

-224 SRFREEVDGNPND
+224 SRFREEVNGNPNA
-237 AAVYKAVSNG
+237 AAVYKAVSG
-247 HFGAGVEYY
+247 GQFGAGVEYY
-256 LPLFFENELET
+256 LPLFFEDGCTT
-267 LFDYIGEDAL
+267 LFDYIGGDAL
-277 FVSLGDV
+277 AVCVGDV
-284 HAEANRFWSDVK
+284 HAEARRFEAEVK
-296 SRYAM
+296 SRFQM

-306 TYPPLLPQ
+306 TYPPLPPQ
-314 HLYLS
+314 HLYLAADQFS
-319 SDVFAGRL
+319 GCLKAYPQIHPELGGAAFA
-327 KNYGQVLPDIFG
+327 
-339 VEHTLPNVAV
+339 LPNVAV
-349 NRQADEPL
+349 NRQSEQPL
-357 QALKDFQ
+357 QALQDFQ
-364 TAFKGRILLCAESLG
+364 AAFDGRILLTAESAG
-379 RRETMLGFLQ
+379 RRETMLGFFAQ
-389 QNGLKAKP
+389 HGLKPKSVDGWQAFLQ
-397 VSDWQGFLSAHE
+397 SDARLC
-409 PLMITVAPLAY
+409 ITVTPLAY
-420 GFKLGG
+420 GFRLGQPENG
-426 LQSPNQ
+426 VGRILESDIPA
-432 QQTTSASEGEGD
+432 ASDILSDTGIRP
-444 AVTDQTEFSAA
+444 TD
-455 ATNPL
+455 
-460 PSPLPQER
+460 
-468 EQSAAA
+468 
-474 VSTESSLPPG
+474 
-484 KSNLHGQIQQQPA
+484 
-497 PSPVGEGWGEGK
+497 
-509 AVAAQTEFPAS
+509 
-520 ATNPLPNPLPQ
+520 
-531 EREQSAAVVSDS
+531 VSDDLSGS
-543 LKAAAVSTESSLPP
+543 LKAQTSSETQNRRVCELVSRTETAD
-557 GKSNLHGQIQQQP
+557 G
-570 APSPV
+570 AC
-575 GEGWGEGKAVAAQT
+575 
-589 EFSASATNP
+589 
-598 LPSPLPQEREQSAAV
+598 PQAHTLQG
-613 VSDSLKAAA
+613 SLK
-622 VSTESSL
+622 TT
-629 PPGKSNLHGQIQ
+629 
-641 QQPAPSPVGEG
+641 PA
-652 WGEGKAVAAQTEFSA
+652 
-667 SATNPLPSPLP
+667 L
-678 QEREQSAAV
+678 
-687 VSDSLKAAAVSTES
+687 
-701 SLPPGKSNLHG
+701 
-712 QIQQQPAPS
+712 
-721 PVGEGWGEGKAVAA
+721 
-735 QSAIAVI
+735 AVI

-752 RSRVHNRRKKHAAVS
+752 KSRSSTRRKKHAAVS
-767 DGLLRDLAEINIGDP
+767 DGLLRDLAEISIGDP

-788 GIGRYMGLVTMDLGG
+788 GIGRYMGLVSMDLGG
-803 ETNEMMLLEYAG
+803 EAQEMMLLEYAG

-826 HLISRYSGQAH
+826 HLISRYSGAAH
-837 ENIALHKLGS
+837 ENVQLHKLGS
-847 GAWNKAK
+847 AAWSKAK

-873 RRAAQSGHKFEI
+873 RRAAQEGYKFQFDE
-885 NELDY
+885 EGY
-890 QAFADGF
+890 RAFADGF

-911 VIKDLTQAKPMDRL
+911 VIADLTQARPMDRL

-977 VKVASLSRFN
+977 VKVAQLSRFN
-987 NSKATKAALEGM
+987 SSKETRAALAGM

-1008 GTHKLVQDDIK
+1008 GTHKLVQDDIA

-1037 QKEQLKRLRANVDI
+1037 QKEQLKKLRANVDI
-1051 LTMTATPIPRTLS
+1051 LTLTATPIPRTLS

-1183 IINRA
+1183 IIHRA
-1188 DKFGLA
+1188 DKFGIA

-1215 TPEYITKDAEK
+1215 TPEYISKDAEK

-1232 AADELGAGFTL
+1232 AADELGAGFSL

-1265 IQVGFTLYTE
+1265 VQVGFTLYTE

-1297 ITTEIKLHSPALLPE
+1297 VTTEIKLHSPALLPE
-1312 SYCPDI
+1312 GYCPDI

-1328 AVCETVQQINAIHEE
+1328 ATCETEAQINAVHEE

-1354 VKTLIESHHLRLM
+1354 VTTLLESHRLRLA
-1367 AKELGIDA
+1367 AKSLGITA
-1375 IDAAGEAVTVT
+1375 IDASSDSLTLT
-1386 FGKNNN
+1386 FGKHTS
-1392 VDPTEIILLI
+1392 VEPADIILLM
-1402 QNDKKYR
+1402 QSNKNYR
-1409 LAGADKLRFTAEM
+1409 MAGADKLRVTAVM
-1422 ENIEVRINTVKN
+1422 EDVETRVKTVRA
-1434 VLKTLQNR
+1434 VLKKLDG
-1442 CLPK
+1442 KAA

>member
-1 MTYPIPKP
+1 MTCPIPKP
-9 REKSRWSNLSQGSLP
+9 REKSRWFNLSQGSLP

-36 KVVLTQDAEQALR
+36 KAVLTQDAEQALR

-169 MGSEMPYRI
+169 MGSETPYRI

-201 VSEIRLLSAHEF
+201 VSEIRLLPAHEF

-284 HAEANRFWSDVK
+284 HAEANRFWNDVK

-319 SDVFAGRL
+319 ADVFAGRL
-327 KNYGQVLPDIFG
+327 KNYGQVLPDVSG
-339 VEHTLPNVAV
+339 KAHSLPDLAV
-349 NRQADEPL
+349 NRQSDEPL

-364 TAFKGRILLCAESLG
+364 TAFDGRILLCAESLG

-426 LQSPNQ
+426 LQSSSQ
-432 QQTTSASEGEGD
+432 QQTVPASEGEGK
-444 AVTDQTEFSAA
+444 AVTD
-455 ATNPL
+455 
-460 PSPLPQER
+460 
-468 EQSAAA
+468 
-474 VSTESSLPPG
+474 
-484 KSNLHGQIQQQPA
+484 
-497 PSPVGEGWGEGK
+497 
-509 AVAAQTEFPAS
+509 
-520 ATNPLPNPLPQ
+520 
-531 EREQSAAVVSDS
+531 
-543 LKAAAVSTESSLPP
+543 
-557 GKSNLHGQIQQQP
+557 
-570 APSPV
+570 
-575 GEGWGEGKAVAAQT
+575 QT

-598 LPSPLPQEREQSAAV
+598 LPSPLPQEREQSAAA
-613 VSDSLKAAA
+613 VSDGLKAAA

-629 PPGKSNLHGQIQ
+629 YLVASDLHGQTRQ
-641 QQPAPSPVGEG
+641 QS
-652 WGEGKAVAAQTEFSA
+652 
-667 SATNPLPSPLP
+667 
-678 QEREQSAAV
+678 
-687 VSDSLKAAAVSTES
+687 
-701 SLPPGKSNLHG
+701 
-712 QIQQQPAPS
+712 APS

-788 GIGRYMGLVTMDLGG
+788 GIGRYTGLVTMDLGG

-837 ENIALHKLGS
+837 ESVALHKLGS

-873 RRAAQSGHKFEI
+873 QRAAQSGHKFEI
-885 NELDY
+885 NESDY

-987 NSKATKAALEGM
+987 NSKATKATLEGM

-1019 FKNLGLV
+1019 FKNLGLL

-1169 IIETGIDI
+1169 IIETGIEI

-1265 IQVGFTLYTE
+1265 MQVGFTLYTE

-1312 SYCPDI
+1312 DYCPDI

-1328 AVCETVQQINAIHEE
+1328 AVCETVQKINAIHEE
-1343 LVDRFGLPEQP
+1343 LVDRFGLTEQP
-1354 VKTLIESHHLRLM
+1354 VKTLIESHHLRLA

-1375 IDAAGEAVTVT
+1375 IDATSEAVTVT
-1386 FGKNNN
+1386 FGKHHCI
-1392 VDPTEIILLI
+1392 DPTGIILLI
-1402 QNDKKYR
+1402 QTDKKYR
-1409 LAGADKLRFTAEM
+1409 LAGADKLRFAAEM
-1422 ENIEVRINTVKN
+1422 ENIEVRINTVKT
-1434 VLKTLQNR
+1434 VLKTLQGKR
-1442 CLPK
+1442 LPKGN

>member
-9 REKSRWSNLSQGSLP
+9 REKSRWLNLSQGSLP

-201 VSEIRLLSAHEF
+201 VSEIRLLPAHEF

-319 SDVFAGRL
+319 ADVFAGRL
-327 KNYGQVLPDIFG
+327 KNYGQVLPDVSG
-339 VEHTLPNVAV
+339 KEHTLPDLAV
-349 NRQADEPL
+349 NRQSDEPL

-364 TAFKGRILLCAESLG
+364 TTFEGRILLCAESLG

-426 LQSPNQ
+426 LQSPSQ
-432 QQTTSASEGEGD
+432 QQPTPASEGEGK
-444 AVTDQTEFSAA
+444 AVADQTKFPAA

-474 VSTESSLPPG
+474 VSDDLKTKSSLHPVA
-484 KSNLHGQIQQQPA
+484 NDLHEQIQQQPA
-497 PSPVGEGWGEGK
+497 PSPVREGWGEGK
-509 AVAAQTEFPAS
+509 AVAAQ
-520 ATNPLPNPLPQ
+520 
-531 EREQSAAVVSDS
+531 
-543 LKAAAVSTESSLPP
+543 
-557 GKSNLHGQIQQQP
+557 G
-570 APSPV
+570 
-575 GEGWGEGKAVAAQT
+575 
-589 EFSASATNP
+589 
-598 LPSPLPQEREQSAAV
+598 
-613 VSDSLKAAA
+613 
-622 VSTESSL
+622 
-629 PPGKSNLHGQIQ
+629 
-641 QQPAPSPVGEG
+641 
-652 WGEGKAVAAQTEFSA
+652 
-667 SATNPLPSPLP
+667 
-678 QEREQSAAV
+678 
-687 VSDSLKAAAVSTES
+687 
-701 SLPPGKSNLHG
+701 
-712 QIQQQPAPS
+712 
-721 PVGEGWGEGKAVAA
+721 
-735 QSAIAVI
+735 AIAVI
-742 TESDLYQYVA
+742 TESELYQYVA

-837 ENIALHKLGS
+837 ENVALHKLGS

-873 RRAAQSGHKFEI
+873 QRAAQSGHKFEI

-1354 VKTLIESHHLRLM
+1354 VKTLIESHHLRLA

-1375 IDAAGEAVTVT
+1375 IDATGEAVTIT
-1386 FGKNNN
+1386 FGKHHQI
-1392 VDPTEIILLI
+1392 DPTEIILLI
-1402 QNDKKYR
+1402 QSDRKYR
-1409 LAGADKLRFTAEM
+1409 LAGADKLKFTAQM
-1422 ENIEVRINTVKN
+1422 EDVEARIKTVKS
-1434 VLKTLQNR
+1434 VLKTLKER
-1442 CLPK
+1442 VLKE

>member
-9 REKSRWSNLSQGSLP
+9 REKSRWLNLSQGSLP

-201 VSEIRLLSAHEF
+201 VSEIRLLPAHEF

-319 SDVFAGRL
+319 ADVFAGRL
-327 KNYGQVLPDIFG
+327 KNYGQVLPDVSG
-339 VEHTLPNVAV
+339 KEHTLPDLAV
-349 NRQADEPL
+349 NRQSDEPL

-364 TAFKGRILLCAESLG
+364 TTFDGRILLCAESLG

-426 LQSPNQ
+426 LHSQNQ
-432 QQTTSASEGEGD
+432 QQPTPTSEGEGK
-444 AVTDQTEFSAA
+444 AVAAQTKFSAA
-455 ATNPL
+455 VTNPL
-460 PSPLPQER
+460 SQER

-474 VSTESSLPPG
+474 VSDDLKTKSSLHPVANDLHEQARQQPTPPPVVEGWGEGKAVTAQSEFSLALTSPLLQEREQNAAAVSDDLKTESSLHPIE
-484 KSNLHGQIQQQPA
+484 SSLHGQIQQQPT

-509 AVAAQTEFPAS
+509 AVA
-520 ATNPLPNPLPQ
+520 
-531 EREQSAAVVSDS
+531 D
-543 LKAAAVSTESSLPP
+543 
-557 GKSNLHGQIQQQP
+557 
-570 APSPV
+570 
-575 GEGWGEGKAVAAQT
+575 
-589 EFSASATNP
+589 
-598 LPSPLPQEREQSAAV
+598 
-613 VSDSLKAAA
+613 
-622 VSTESSL
+622 
-629 PPGKSNLHGQIQ
+629 
-641 QQPAPSPVGEG
+641 
-652 WGEGKAVAAQTEFSA
+652 
-667 SATNPLPSPLP
+667 
-678 QEREQSAAV
+678 
-687 VSDSLKAAAVSTES
+687 
-701 SLPPGKSNLHG
+701 
-712 QIQQQPAPS
+712 
-721 PVGEGWGEGKAVAA
+721 

-742 TESDLYQYVA
+742 TESELYQYVA

-837 ENIALHKLGS
+837 ENVALHKLGS

-873 RRAAQSGHKFEI
+873 QRAAQSGHKFEI

-911 VIKDLTQAKPMDRL
+911 VIKDLTQAKSMDRL

-939 RAAFVAVMGGKQVA
+939 RAAFVAVMGGKQAA

-1354 VKTLIESHHLRLM
+1354 VKTLIESHHLRLA

-1375 IDAAGEAVTVT
+1375 IDATSEAVTVT
-1386 FGKNNN
+1386 FGKHHQI
-1392 VDPTEIILLI
+1392 DPTEIILLI
-1402 QNDKKYR
+1402 QTDKKYR
-1409 LAGADKLRFTAEM
+1409 LAGADKLRFTAQMEDVEM
-1422 ENIEVRINTVKN
+1422 RIKTVKS
-1434 VLKTLQNR
+1434 VLKTLKER
-1442 CLPK
+1442 VLKE

>member
-9 REKSRWSNLSQGSLP
+9 REKSRWPNLSQGSLP
-24 LALARYLPHKRL
+24 LALARYLPHKQL

-129 QTLDIGRLKTDLV
+129 QTLDIGRLKSDLV

-201 VSEIRLLSAHEF
+201 VSEIRLLPAHEF

-319 SDVFAGRL
+319 ADVFAGRL
-327 KNYGQVLPDIFG
+327 KNYGQVLPDVSG
-339 VEHTLPNVAV
+339 KEHTLPDLAV
-349 NRQADEPL
+349 NRQSDEPL

-364 TAFKGRILLCAESLG
+364 TTFDGRILLCAESLG

-468 EQSAAA
+468 EQSAA
-474 VSTESSLPPG
+474 
-484 KSNLHGQIQQQPA
+484 
-497 PSPVGEGWGEGK
+497 
-509 AVAAQTEFPAS
+509 
-520 ATNPLPNPLPQ
+520 
-531 EREQSAAVVSDS
+531 VVSDS

-575 GEGWGEGKAVAAQT
+575 GEGWGEGKAVA
-589 EFSASATNP
+589 
-598 LPSPLPQEREQSAAV
+598 
-613 VSDSLKAAA
+613 D
-622 VSTESSL
+622 
-629 PPGKSNLHGQIQ
+629 
-641 QQPAPSPVGEG
+641 
-652 WGEGKAVAAQTEFSA
+652 
-667 SATNPLPSPLP
+667 
-678 QEREQSAAV
+678 
-687 VSDSLKAAAVSTES
+687 
-701 SLPPGKSNLHG
+701 
-712 QIQQQPAPS
+712 
-721 PVGEGWGEGKAVAA
+721 

-788 GIGRYMGLVTMDLGG
+788 GIGRYMGLITMDLGG

-837 ENIALHKLGS
+837 ENVALHKLGS

-873 RRAAQSGHKFEI
+873 QRAAQSGHKFEI

-987 NSKATKAALEGM
+987 NSKATKAALEGL

-1008 GTHKLVQDDIK
+1008 GTHKLVQDNIR
-1019 FKNLGLV
+1019 FKSLGLV

>member
-191 DTDTQRTISP
+191 DTETQRTISP
-201 VSEIRLLSAHEF
+201 VSEIRLLPAHEF

-444 AVTDQTEFSAA
+444 AVTDQTEFSA
-455 ATNPL
+455 
-460 PSPLPQER
+460 
-468 EQSAAA
+468 
-474 VSTESSLPPG
+474 
-484 KSNLHGQIQQQPA
+484 
-497 PSPVGEGWGEGK
+497 
-509 AVAAQTEFPAS
+509 
-520 ATNPLPNPLPQ
+520 
-531 EREQSAAVVSDS
+531 
-543 LKAAAVSTESSLPP
+543 
-557 GKSNLHGQIQQQP
+557 
-570 APSPV
+570 
-575 GEGWGEGKAVAAQT
+575 
-589 EFSASATNP
+589 
-598 LPSPLPQEREQSAAV
+598 
-613 VSDSLKAAA
+613 
-622 VSTESSL
+622 
-629 PPGKSNLHGQIQ
+629 
-641 QQPAPSPVGEG
+641 
-652 WGEGKAVAAQTEFSA
+652 

-752 RSRVHNRRKKHAAVS
+752 RSRIHNRRKKHAAVS
-767 DGLLRDLAEINIGDP
+767 DDLLRDLAEINIGDP

-788 GIGRYMGLVTMDLGG
+788 GIGRYMGLITMNLGG

-999 ADGTVDIVI
+999 VDGTVDIVI

-1275 MLKQAV
+1275 MLKQTV

>member
-201 VSEIRLLSAHEF
+201 VSEIRLLPAHEF

-319 SDVFAGRL
+319 ADVFAGRL
-327 KNYGQVLPDIFG
+327 KNYGQVLPDVSG
-339 VEHTLPNVAV
+339 KEHTLPDLAV
-349 NRQADEPL
+349 NRQSDEPL

-364 TAFKGRILLCAESLG
+364 TTFDGRILLCAESLG

-444 AVTDQTEFSAA
+444 AVTDQTEFSA
-455 ATNPL
+455 
-460 PSPLPQER
+460 
-468 EQSAAA
+468 
-474 VSTESSLPPG
+474 
-484 KSNLHGQIQQQPA
+484 
-497 PSPVGEGWGEGK
+497 
-509 AVAAQTEFPAS
+509 S
-520 ATNPLPNPLPQ
+520 ATNPL
-531 EREQSAAVVSDS
+531 
-543 LKAAAVSTESSLPP
+543 T
-557 GKSNLHGQIQQQP
+557 
-570 APSPV
+570 
-575 GEGWGEGKAVAAQT
+575 
-589 EFSASATNP
+589 
-598 LPSPLPQEREQSAAV
+598 SPLPQEREQSAAV

-652 WGEGKAVAAQTEFSA
+652 WGEGKAVAAQTEFPASA
-667 SATNPLPSPLP
+667 TNPLPSPLPQEREQSAAAVSDDLKAKSSLHLVASNLHGQIRQQPTPSPVREGWGEGKAVAAQTEFSAAATNPLPSPLP

-788 GIGRYMGLVTMDLGG
+788 GIGRYMGLVTIDLGG

-873 RRAAQSGHKFEI
+873 QRAAQSGHKFEI

-987 NSKATKAALEGM
+987 NSKATKAVLEGM

-1367 AKELGIDA
+1367 AKELGINA

-1392 VDPTEIILLI
+1392 IDPTEIILLI

>member
-1 MTYPIPKP
+1 MNYPIPPAKQ
-9 REKSRWSNLSQGSLP
+9 KTVWSALSAGSLP
-24 LALARYLPHKRL
+24 LVLSQQLPQGTPKI
-36 KVVLTQDAEQALR
+36 VLTADSETALR

-54 RFFRP
+54 QFFRP
-59 HDTAVFLPDW
+59 QDNALFLPDW

-89 ALWQIKSGAADV
+89 VLWQLKNGAADV
-101 LFVPVAT
+101 LFAPVST
-108 AMQKLPPV
+108 AMQRLAPPS
-116 PFLAGRTFWLKTG
+116 FLMGRTFWLKTG
-129 QTLDIGRLKTDLV
+129 QTLDLDRLRENLV
-142 DAGYNH
+142 EAGYAA
-148 VSHVVA
+148 VSNVVA

-169 MGSEMPYRI
+169 MGADLPYRI
-178 DLFDDEIDSIKTF
+178 DLFDNEIDSIKTF
-191 DTDTQRTISP
+191 DPDTQRTLAP
-201 VSEIRLLSAHEF
+201 VSEIRLLPAHEF
-213 PTDSE
+213 PTDAD

-224 SRFREEVDGNPND
+224 NRFREEIPNNPNE
-237 AAVYKAVSNG
+237 ATVYQAVGKG
-247 HFGAGVEYY
+247 QFGAGVEYY
-256 LPLFFENELET
+256 LPLFFEDGCAD
-267 LFDYIGEDAL
+267 LFDYIGENAIIVCTD
-277 FVSLGDV
+277 DV
-284 HAEANRFWSDVK
+284 HACAHRFWDEVK
-296 SRYAM
+296 SRHTM
-301 AQGDE
+301 AQGDP
-306 TYPPLLPQ
+306 TYPPLPPQ
-314 HLYLS
+314 SLYLLP
-319 SDVFAGRL
+319 DQFAGCL
-327 KNYGQVLPDIFG
+327 KRYPQVWTQADAKSGLPD
-339 VEHTLPNVAV
+339 VAV
-349 NRQADEPL
+349 NRQSDEPL
-357 QALKDFQ
+357 AALARFQA
-364 TAFKGRILLCAESLG
+364 AFGGKILLCAESAG
-379 RRETMLGFLQ
+379 RRETMTGFLKQ
-389 QNGLKAKP
+389 HGFDVRPVSGWAEFLSDGFSGSLKANS
-397 VSDWQGFLSAHE
+397 VALA
-409 PLMITVAPLAY
+409 VAPLSQ
-420 GFKLGG
+420 GFVLG
-426 LQSPNQ
+426 
-432 QQTTSASEGEGD
+432 
-444 AVTDQTEFSAA
+444 
-455 ATNPL
+455 
-460 PSPLPQER
+460 
-468 EQSAAA
+468 
-474 VSTESSLPPG
+474 ESSLHA
-484 KSNLHGQIQQQPA
+484 KR
-497 PSPVGEGWGEGK
+497 
-509 AVAAQTEFPAS
+509 
-520 ATNPLPNPLPQ
+520 LPEN
-531 EREQSAAVVSDS
+531 
-543 LKAAAVSTESSLPP
+543 AVSEFSGSPNAESSLH
-557 GKSNLHGQIQQQP
+557 L
-570 APSPV
+570 
-575 GEGWGEGKAVAAQT
+575 
-589 EFSASATNP
+589 
-598 LPSPLPQEREQSAAV
+598 
-613 VSDSLKAAA
+613 
-622 VSTESSL
+622 
-629 PPGKSNLHGQIQ
+629 
-641 QQPAPSPVGEG
+641 
-652 WGEGKAVAAQTEFSA
+652 
-667 SATNPLPSPLP
+667 
-678 QEREQSAAV
+678 
-687 VSDSLKAAAVSTES
+687 
-701 SLPPGKSNLHG
+701 
-712 QIQQQPAPS
+712 
-721 PVGEGWGEGKAVAA
+721 
-735 QSAIAVI
+735 AVI
-742 TESDLYQYVA
+742 TESELYQYVA
-752 RSRVHNRRKKHAAVS
+752 RSRVHSRRKKHAAVS
-767 DGLLRDLAEINIGDP
+767 DGSLRDLAEISIGDP

-788 GIGRYMGLVTMDLGG
+788 GIGRYRGLVLMG
-803 ETNEMMLLEYAG
+803 EDEMLQLEYAN
-815 EAQLYVPVSQL
+815 EAQLYIPVSQL

-837 ENIALHKLGS
+837 ENVALHKLGS

-873 RRAAQSGHKFEI
+873 QRAAQSGHKFEI

-1354 VKTLIESHHLRLM
+1354 VKTLIESHHLRLA

-1375 IDAAGEAVTVT
+1375 IDATGEAVTVT
-1386 FGKNNN
+1386 FGKHHQI
-1392 VDPTEIILLI
+1392 DPTEIILLI
-1402 QNDKKYR
+1402 QSDRNYR
-1409 LAGADKLRFTAEM
+1409 LAGADKLKFTAQM
-1422 ENIEVRINTVKN
+1422 EDVEARINTVKN
-1434 VLKTLQNR
+1434 VLRRLKAGVVTR
-1442 CLPK
+1442 GEEAG

>member
-9 REKSRWSNLSQGSLP
+9 REKSRWLNLSQGSLP

-142 DAGYNH
+142 NAGYNH

-191 DTDTQRTISP
+191 DTETQRTISP
-201 VSEIRLLSAHEF
+201 VSEIRLLPAHEF

-319 SDVFAGRL
+319 ADVFAGRL
-327 KNYGQVLPDIFG
+327 KNYGQVLPDVSG
-339 VEHTLPNVAV
+339 KEHTLPDLAV
-349 NRQADEPL
+349 NRQSDEPL

-364 TAFKGRILLCAESLG
+364 TTFEGRILLCAESLG

-420 GFKLGG
+420 GFKLGVPH
-426 LQSPNQ
+426 SPNQ
-432 QQTTSASEGEGD
+432 QQPTPTSEEEGK
-444 AVTDQTEFSAA
+444 AVAAQTEFSAA

-468 EQSAAA
+468 EQNAAAISDDLKTKSSLHPVASDLRGQIQQQPAPSPVGEDWGEGKAVADQTEFSAVATNPLPSPLPQEREQNAAA
-474 VSTESSLPPG
+474 VSDDLKTKSSLLPIE
-484 KSNLHGQIQQQPA
+484 STLYGQIQQQPA

-509 AVAAQTEFPAS
+509 AVAAQTKF
-520 ATNPLPNPLPQ
+520 
-531 EREQSAAVVSDS
+531 SAA
-543 LKAAAVSTESSLPP
+543 
-557 GKSNLHGQIQQQP
+557 
-570 APSPV
+570 
-575 GEGWGEGKAVAAQT
+575 
-589 EFSASATNP
+589 ATNP
-598 LPSPLPQEREQSAAV
+598 LPSPLPQEREQSAAA
-613 VSDSLKAAA
+613 VSDDLK
-622 VSTESSL
+622 TKSSL
-629 PPGKSNLHGQIQ
+629 L
-641 QQPAPSPVGEG
+641 PVEN
-652 WGEGKAVAAQTEFSA
+652 S
-667 SATNPLPSPLP
+667 
-678 QEREQSAAV
+678 
-687 VSDSLKAAAVSTES
+687 
-701 SLPPGKSNLHG
+701 LHG

-742 TESDLYQYVA
+742 TESELYQYVA

-837 ENIALHKLGS
+837 ENVALHKLGS

-873 RRAAQSGHKFEI
+873 QRAAQSGHKFEI

-1354 VKTLIESHHLRLM
+1354 VKTLIESHHLRLA

-1375 IDAAGEAVTVT
+1375 IDATSEAVTIT
-1386 FGKNNN
+1386 FGKHHQI
-1392 VDPTEIILLI
+1392 DPAEIILLI
-1402 QNDKKYR
+1402 QTDKKYR
-1409 LAGADKLRFTAEM
+1409 LAGADKLKFTAQM
-1422 ENIEVRINTVKN
+1422 EDVEVRIKTVKS
-1434 VLKTLQNR
+1434 VLKTLKER
-1442 CLPK
+1442 VIAK

>member
-1 MTYPIPKP
+1 MTYLIPKP
-9 REKSRWSNLSQGSLP
+9 QEKTRWLNLSQGSLP
-24 LALARYLPHKRL
+24 LALARHLPHKQL
-36 KVVLTQDAEQALR
+36 KVGLTQDAEQALR

-54 RFFRP
+54 QCFRP

-69 ETLPYERFSPHQD
+69 ETLPYERFSPHHD
-82 LVSERLS
+82 LVSERLA

-108 AMQKLPPV
+108 AMQKLSPV
-116 PFLAGRTFWLKTG
+116 SFLAGRTFWLKTG
-129 QTLDIGRLKTDLV
+129 QSLDLDALKGNLIE
-142 DAGYNH
+142 AGYSH
-148 VSHVVA
+148 VSNVVA
-154 AGEFAVRGGIVDLFP
+154 TGEFAVRGGIVDLFP
-169 MGSEMPYRI
+169 MGSDMPYRL

-191 DTDTQRTISP
+191 DPDTQRTVAP
-201 VSEIRLLSAHEF
+201 VSEIRLLPAHEF
-213 PTDSE
+213 PTDDD

-224 SRFREEVDGNPND
+224 SRFRDEIDAD
-237 AAVYKAVSNG
+237 YHAAAVYKAVSNG

-256 LPLFFENELET
+256 LPLFFENELDT
-267 LFDYIGEDAL
+267 LFDYVGGDAL
-277 FVSLGDV
+277 FVCLGDV
-284 HAEANRFWSDVK
+284 HAEAARFQSDVK
-296 SRYAM
+296 SRYQM

-314 HLYLS
+314 HLYLT
-319 SDVFAGRL
+319 SDQFAGRL
-327 KNYGQVLPDIFG
+327 KAYAQVWPDVFSHDQNLPD
-339 VEHTLPNVAV
+339 VAV
-349 NRQADEPL
+349 NRQAEQPL
-357 QALKDFQ
+357 QALLDFQ
-364 TAFKGRILLCAESLG
+364 TAFDGRILLCAESLG
-379 RRETMLGFLQ
+379 RRETMTGFMQ
-389 QNGLKAKP
+389 QNGIKAKA
-397 VSDWQGFLSAHE
+397 VGDWQGFLSAHE

-420 GFKLGG
+420 GF
-426 LQSPNQ
+426 Q
-432 QQTTSASEGEGD
+432 
-444 AVTDQTEFSAA
+444 
-455 ATNPL
+455 L
-460 PSPLPQER
+460 P
-468 EQSAAA
+468 EQ
-474 VSTESSLPPG
+474 
-484 KSNLHGQIQQQPA
+484 N
-497 PSPVGEGWGEGK
+497 
-509 AVAAQTEFPAS
+509 
-520 ATNPLPNPLPQ
+520 
-531 EREQSAAVVSDS
+531 
-543 LKAAAVSTESSLPP
+543 
-557 GKSNLHGQIQQQP
+557 
-570 APSPV
+570 
-575 GEGWGEGKAVAAQT
+575 
-589 EFSASATNP
+589 
-598 LPSPLPQEREQSAAV
+598 
-613 VSDSLKAAA
+613 
-622 VSTESSL
+622 
-629 PPGKSNLHGQIQ
+629 
-641 QQPAPSPVGEG
+641 
-652 WGEGKAVAAQTEFSA
+652 
-667 SATNPLPSPLP
+667 
-678 QEREQSAAV
+678 
-687 VSDSLKAAAVSTES
+687 
-701 SLPPGKSNLHG
+701 
-712 QIQQQPAPS
+712 
-721 PVGEGWGEGKAVAA
+721 
-735 QSAIAVI
+735 IAVI

-752 RSRVHNRRKKHAAVS
+752 KSRKTNRRKKHADVS
-767 DGLLRDLAEINIGDP
+767 DGLLRDLAEINLGDP

-803 ETNEMMLLEYAG
+803 ETAEMMLLEYAG

-826 HLISRYSGQAH
+826 HLISRYSGHAH
-837 ENIALHKLGS
+837 DNVQLHKLGTA
-847 GAWNKAK
+847 AWNKAK

-873 RRAAQSGHKFEI
+873 QRAAQEGHKFDI

-911 VIKDLTQAKPMDRL
+911 VIKDLTQGKPMDRL

-987 NSKATKAALEGM
+987 NSKTTKAALEGM

-1008 GTHKLVQDDIK
+1008 GTHKLVQDDIH

-1093 SEGSVREAVL
+1093 SEGSVKEAVL

-1120 TIENMRERLET
+1120 TIENMRERLEA

-1144 LRERELEQVM
+1144 LRERDLEQVM

-1265 IQVGFTLYTE
+1265 MQVGFTLYTE

-1297 ITTEIKLHSPALLPE
+1297 VTTEIKLHSPALLPDD
-1312 SYCPDI
+1312 YCPDI

-1328 AVCETVQQINAIHEE
+1328 ATAETREQINAIHEE
-1343 LVDRFGLPEQP
+1343 LVDRFGLTEPA
-1354 VKTLIESHHLRLM
+1354 VKTLIESHHLRLQ
-1367 AKELGIDA
+1367 AKEMGIAGIDA
-1375 IDAAGEAVTVT
+1375 TNEAVTIT
-1386 FGKNNN
+1386 FGKNNHI
-1392 VDPTEIILLI
+1392 DPTEIIMLI
-1402 QNDKKYR
+1402 QTNKKYR
-1409 LAGADKLRFTAEM
+1409 LAGADKLRYSAEM
-1422 ENIEVRINTVKN
+1422 ENIDVRIKTVKE
-1434 VLKTLQNR
+1434 VLKTLKEKV
-1442 CLPK
+1442 LVAE